1 MNMAYKSITL
11 KDEFYISRIVTIH
24 YYEFS
29 KDFTFS
35 GERHD
40 FWEFLYVDEGQ
51 VEVSADESNFTLKQG
66 EIIFHK
72 PNELHSV
79 WANRKTAPNAIVVCF
94 ECKSPSMKHFKNKI
108 FSLGDAERSIL
119 ANIMKESYSAFSS
132 PLGDPDKNLLV
143 RSVEQV
149 FGCEQLIKA
158 YLGILLVTLVR
169 RGKDLSFKSRLS
181 STVREYNEKDIV
193 LRIIEFMKR
202 NISSNLSL
210 EELCS
215 FFNVGRTYL
224 ALTFKKRTGMGVIEY
239 FRNMKIEQA
248 KILVREG
255 KYNLTEISEQLG
267 YSSIHY
273 FSRHF
278 KKATGVTPTDYTRSV
293 KVRV

>member
-1 MNMAYKSITL
+1 MNYESITL
-11 KDEFYISRIVTIH
+11 KREFNISRIVTIH

-35 GERHD
+35 GERHN

-51 VEVSADESNFTLKQG
+51 VEVAAEKNNFTLRQG

-94 ECKSPSMKHFKNKI
+94 ECNSPSMNFFHNKI
-108 FSLGDAERSIL
+108 FSLGDEERGIL
-119 ANIMKESYSAFSS
+119 AKIIKEAYNAFCS
-132 PLGDPDKNLLV
+132 PLGDPERNILIKKKD
-143 RSVEQV
+143 QV

-158 YLGILLVTLVR
+158 YLEILLITIVR
-169 RGKDLSFKSRLS
+169 KGKSFVYRRKLS
-181 STVREYNEKDIV
+181 STVKEYNENDTV
-193 LRIIEFMKR
+193 QRIIEFMKR
-202 NISSNLSL
+202 NISTNLSL
-210 EELCS
+210 KELCR

-224 ALTFKKRTGMGVIEY
+224 TCIFKRRTGMGVIEY
-239 FRNMKIEQA
+239 FRNLKVEQA
-248 KILVREG
+248 KILIREG
-255 KYNLTEISEQLG
+255 NYNFTEISELLG

-278 KKATGVTPTDYTRSV
+278 KQATGFSPTDYARSI

>member
-1 MNMAYKSITL
+1 MHYKSITL
-11 KDEFYISRIVTIH
+11 KKEFNINRIVTIH

-35 GERHD
+35 GERHN

-51 VEVSADESNFTLKQG
+51 VEVAAEKNNFTLGQG

-79 WANRKTAPNAIVVCF
+79 WANRKTAPNAVVICF
-94 ECKSPSMKHFKNKI
+94 ECNSPSMEFFHNKI
-108 FSLGDAERSIL
+108 FSLGDEERGIL
-119 ANIMKESYSAFSS
+119 ANIIKEAFNAFCS
-132 PLGDPDKNLLV
+132 PLGDPEKNVLV
-143 RSVEQV
+143 RTEDQV

-158 YLGILLVTLVR
+158 YLEILLITIVRNGKSLV
-169 RGKDLSFKSRLS
+169 FKRKLS
-181 STVREYNEKDIV
+181 STVKEYNENDIV
-193 LRIIEFMKR
+193 QRIIEFMKR
-202 NISSNLSL
+202 NISTNLSL
-210 EELCS
+210 KELCH

-224 ALTFKKRTGMGVIEY
+224 TCIFKKRTGMGIIEY
-239 FRNMKIEQA
+239 FRNLKVEQA
-248 KILVREG
+248 KILIREG
-255 KYNLTEISEQLG
+255 NYNFTEISEVLG

-278 KKATGVTPTDYTRSV
+278 KQATGFAPTDYARSI